1 MSESN
6 IIMILGGA
14 RSGKSSF
21 AQSLAQ
27 KMGEK
32 VVYLATAV
40 VQDEEMAQR
49 VHRHRQE
56 RPEHW
61 ITIEEGLDLSRAIR
75 TVPPDTEVILL
86 DCLTFWLTNLLWQ
99 EEIED
104 YNDINQLKRKEQ
116 EVLAATDDF
125 LQTVSDTAIPLIVVS
140 NEVGCSL
147 VPEYPL
153 GRFFRDL
160 SGWANQK
167 VAKKATSLYL
177 MVAGCPLLVKGE

>member
-1 MSESN
+1 MSENN

-21 AQSLAQ
+21 AQALAQ
-27 KMGEK
+27 KMGKK

-99 EEIED
+99 DEIED
-104 YNDINQLKRKEQ
+104 YNDVEQLKGKEK
-116 EVLAATDDF
+116 EVLTATDDF
-125 LQTVSDTAIPLIVVS
+125 LQTVSDSTVPLIVVS

-147 VPEYPL
+147 VPEYPM